1 MLTAILHGK
10 AGRVEIDDQVLSWRE
25 VFREREDLL
34 TSVFFGRLR
43 YLSDQT
49 QARVLTLLI
58 GQELS
63 DSLGL
68 LQEIEFWPRLKG
80 VEGRQ
85 YVEPDVVLHYP
96 EHLLLVEVKPPFGGS
111 QNKDQ
116 WLQEVQALRLHN
128 RDEKTIILLAL
139 GRNAPSW
146 QEDAGALETEFENIG
161 LRVVT
166 QEWQALSD
174 GIRSLVGTVDPR
186 DHRIINDWLGA
197 FTLFGLTER
206 VLPFSRLL
214 TCCMPTAPGVGLALL
229 QRWAAPSKIE
239 TSTREADWEPLV
251 SLAATLKKDSMAWA
265 SLKKMQ

>member
-43 YLSDQT
+43 YLSDET

-85 YVEPDVVLHYP
+85 YVEPDVILHYLD
-96 EHLLLVEVKPPFGGS
+96 HMLLVEVKPPFGGS

-116 WLQEVQALRLHN
+116 WLQEVQALNLHN
-128 RDEKTIILLAL
+128 NDEKSIILLAL
-139 GRNAPSW
+139 GRNVPTWREA
-146 QEDAGALETEFENIG
+146 AGALEKEFEDIG
-161 LRVVT
+161 LRVAT

-174 GIRSLVGTVDPR
+174 GLRSFAGVDDPR
-186 DHRIINDWLGA
+186 DDRIIEDWLGA
-197 FTLFGLTER
+197 FSLFGLTER

-214 TCCMPTAPGVGLALL
+214 ACCMPTLPGAGLALL
-229 QRWAAPSKIE
+229 ERWTAPSRIE
-239 TSTREADWEPLV
+239 VSHREADWEPLV
-251 SLAATLKKDSMAWA
+251 SLAKTLKKESMPWA
-265 SLKKMQ
+265 SLKKML